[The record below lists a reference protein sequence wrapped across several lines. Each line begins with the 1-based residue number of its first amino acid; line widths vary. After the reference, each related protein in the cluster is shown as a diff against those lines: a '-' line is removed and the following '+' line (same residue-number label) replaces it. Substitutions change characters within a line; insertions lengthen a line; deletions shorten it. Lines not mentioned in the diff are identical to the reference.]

1 MGMYTEIFFR
11 AEVDEGAYRAL
22 LRGHEHERVLR
33 SGSAYFPEVEPTG
46 PRFYHDRLY
55 NHYNVEFRSSLKNYD
70 REIESF
76 FAWVAPHCVTT
87 NDFIG
92 YSLYEEDR
100 YPTLFFADG
109 TSTKLREALENR

>member
-11 AEVDEGAYRAL
+11 AEVDEEAYEEML
-22 LRGHEHERVLR
+22 WSSNHSRVMN

-46 PRFYHDRLY
+46 PRFYHDTLY
-55 NHYNVEFRSSLKNYD
+55 NHYNVEFRSSLKNYHG
-70 REIESF
+70 EIEDF
-76 FAWVAPHCVTT
+76 FAWVAPHCIST
-87 NDFIG
+87 NTYGGFIG

-109 TSTKLREALENR
+109 TSTKIKED